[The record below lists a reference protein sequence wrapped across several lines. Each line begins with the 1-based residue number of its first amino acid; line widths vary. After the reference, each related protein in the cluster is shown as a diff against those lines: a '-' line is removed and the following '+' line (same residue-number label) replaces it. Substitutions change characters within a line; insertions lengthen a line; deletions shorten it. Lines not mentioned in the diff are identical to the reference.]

1 MKIIFIVAAI
11 FFSGNSQGQFLK
23 RKLEQVKESARQ
35 KAEQR
40 ADQKI
45 DNGLDNGINKTD
57 SIVSGKK
64 KIFGNKSKS
73 NNAAVENMDSQGSNN
88 KTTGA
93 TANEN
98 GEFII
103 KTNIK
108 CVSGKAAIESLI
120 RDVEGVSSATVDAG
134 SGKLYLSANG
144 DVNIYNSVVELIRKN
159 GFMAENKKPLTKSN
173 LCN

>member
-11 FFSGNSQGQFLK
+11 LFAGNSEGQFLK
-23 RKLEQVKESARQ
+23 RKMEQVKESARQ

-45 DNGLDNGINKTD
+45 DNGLDKGINKTD

-64 KIFGNKSKS
+64 KIFGNKSK
-73 NNAAVENMDSQGSNN
+73 NNKEAVENIDGQNSNN
-88 KTTGA
+88 KATGA

-108 CVSGKAAIESLI
+108 CVSGKVAIESLI
-120 RDVEGVSSATVDAG
+120 RDVDGVSSATVDEG
-134 SGKLYLSANG
+134 SGKVYLTANG

-159 GFMAENKKPLTKSN
+159 GFMAENKKPLAKLN